1 MLAFCGKLTEGEVRV
16 HPSVE
21 LALPE
26 IAALCERLGVVRL
39 DLFGS
44 ATGTAFDPRS
54 SDVDVLVEFGR
65 SDAVGAFDAYFA
77 LKEGLERIL
86 DRPVDV
92 VAASSIRNPYFLE
105 QVRHQREQL
114 YAA

>member
-1 MLAFCGKLTEGEVRV
+1 M

-21 LALPE
+21 AALPE
-26 IAALCERLGVVRL
+26 IAALCQELAVVRL

-44 ATGTAFDPRS
+44 AVSGSFDPRS
-54 SDVDVLVEFGR
+54 SDVDVLVEFGENAAG
-65 SDAVGAFDAYFA
+65 SAFDSYFS

-86 DRPVDV
+86 GRSVDV
-92 VAASSIRNPYFLE
+92 VVASSIRNPYFLE
-105 QVRHQREQL
+105 QVRHEREQL

>member
-1 MLAFCGKLTEGEVRV
+1 VTVDQ
-16 HPSVE
+16 SVDA
-21 LALPE
+21 ALPE

-44 ATGTAFDPRS
+44 ATGSSFDPRS
-54 SDVDVLVEFGR
+54 SDIDVLVEFG
-65 SDAVGAFDAYFA
+65 SGVGPFDAYFS

-92 VAASSIRNPYFLE
+92 VSASSIRNPYFLE
-105 QVRHQREQL
+105 QIRRERERL